1 MILSP
6 GITVTSTDFGGVLL
20 DQRTGTYWQLN
31 ESGTV
36 AVTALADGLSP
47 EEAVERILAAF
58 DVDRARAEA
67 DVADLARQ
75 LVEARMATP

>member
-1 MILSP
+1 MRLRP

-31 ESGTV
+31 ASGTV
-36 AVTALADGLSP
+36 AVTALADGLGP
-47 EEAVERILAAF
+47 HEAVERILAAF

-67 DVADLARQ
+67 DVADLTRQ